1 MNPKIAALIN
11 HAVQHFHNGDLE
23 PAEQVLKKVLRK
35 QPGNFDALH
44 ILGVI
49 KGLED
54 DKEEAIRLFKK
65 ALLINEGNNF
75 VYFNLA
81 KALSESGR
89 DEESLPH
96 HAKATELAPD
106 HHEAWLNYG
115 RSQTNL
121 GLHEQ
126 AIASYD
132 RAIQLNSD
140 YAEAW
145 YNKGVALDQLKRHH
159 ESIAA
164 YGQALRIRPDF
175 VDAWINKGAAL
186 DELKRYDEALVAYEQ
201 ALRFQPASAKAW
213 ANRGL
218 TLHELKRYEEALADY
233 ERALSIQP
241 DNSVAWTNKGFTLG
255 ELKRYDE
262 ALSALGRA
270 IDIQPD
276 NIRAWTNKGFTLG
289 ELKRYD
295 EAMAVYTAA
304 LSIQPDDAETN
315 HNLAHLYLLRMQFD
329 KGWEQYEWRWLARTT
344 FNSPRLT
351 TQKPLWDGGRSGER
365 LLVWGE
371 QGIGDQILYGSL
383 LGELRQYPQKKIIS
397 VDSRLIPLFRR
408 VFPEYEY
415 PGGLS
420 EAGKLDYDFQI
431 PMGSLGRYFR
441 HSPQDFSGG
450 QYPYLKADEA
460 LAARI
465 RQQIRKEDGLLCGLS
480 WKSNNKNFG
489 DDKSLS
495 LLNLLPIL
503 SLKNC
508 QFVDLQYGD
517 TGIERS
523 PLEEKFGISIH
534 GVDGIDNYSNIDGLA
549 SVIEACDLVVT
560 VSNTTAH
567 LAGALSKKTLLLL
580 PFSRGK
586 LWYWHHINGRS
597 LWYPSVSVFEQP
609 APGDWAAPVAQI
621 AAILKK

>member
-1 MNPKIAALIN
+1 MDPKTASLLNQAIR
-11 HAVQHFHNGDLE
+11 HYHYGDLSL
-23 PAEQVLKKVLRK
+23 AGQLLKKILRK
-35 QPGNFDALH
+35 QPLNFDALH

-49 KGLED
+49 KGIEN

-65 ALLINEGNNF
+65 ALLIDQGNNF
-75 VYFNLA
+75 VHFNLA

-115 RSQTNL
+115 RSQANL
-121 GLHEQ
+121 GLYDQ

-132 RAIQLNSD
+132 RAIQLNPD

-145 YNKGVALDQLKRHH
+145 YNKGVALDQLKRYP

-164 YGQALRIRPDF
+164 YEQALHIRADF
-175 VDAWINKGAAL
+175 VDAWVNKGAAL
-186 DELKRYDEALVAYEQ
+186 DELKRYDEALAAYEQ
-201 ALRFQPASAKAW
+201 AIRFQPASARAW

-218 TLHELKRYEEALADY
+218 ALHGLKRHEEALADY

-270 IDIQPD
+270 IDIRPD
-276 NIRAWTNKGFTLG
+276 NIRAWTNRGFTLS

-295 EAMAVYTAA
+295 EAMAAYTAA
-304 LSIQPDDAETN
+304 LGIQPDDAEAN
-315 HNLAHLYLLRMQFD
+315 HNLAQLYLLLMQFD
-329 KGWEQYEWRWLARTT
+329 KGWEKYEWRWLIKN
-344 FNSPRLT
+344 FNSPRLA

-365 LLVWGE
+365 LLVWDE

-383 LGELRQYPQKKIIS
+383 LGDLGEFPQKKIIA
-397 VDSRLIPLFRR
+397 VDPRLIPLFRR

-441 HSPQDFSGG
+441 HSPQDFSRG

-460 LAARI
+460 LAAGI
-465 RQQIRKEDGLLCGLS
+465 RQQIRKEGGLLCGLS
-480 WKSNNKNFG
+480 WKSNNKNVG
-489 DDKSLS
+489 NDKSLS
-495 LLNLLPIL
+495 LLSLLPIL

-517 TGIERS
+517 TEAERS
-523 PLEEKFGISIH
+523 RLQEEL
-534 GVDGIDNYSNIDGLA
+534 GVTLHRVEEIDNYRDIDGLA
-549 SVIEACDLVVT
+549 AIIQACDLVVT
-560 VSNTTAH
+560 ASNTTAH
-567 LAGALSKKTLLLL
+567 LAGALGRKTLLLL
-580 PFSRGK
+580 PFSRGRF
-586 LWYWHHINGRS
+586 W
-597 LWYPSVSVFEQP
+597 
-609 APGDWAAPVAQI
+609 
-621 AAILKK
+621 

>member
-1 MNPKIAALIN
+1 MNPKIASLLDQAIR
-11 HAVQHFHNGDLE
+11 HFHNGELKS
-23 PAEQVLKKVLRK
+23 AGQLLKKILRK

-96 HAKATELAPD
+96 HARATELAPD

-164 YGQALRIRPDF
+164 YGQALRIRSDF

-186 DELKRYDEALVAYEQ
+186 DELKRYDEALAAYEQ
-201 ALRFQPASAKAW
+201 
-213 ANRGL
+213 
-218 TLHELKRYEEALADY
+218 
-233 ERALSIQP
+233 ALSIQP
-241 DNSVAWTNKGFTLG
+241 DHVKAWNNKGFTLDA
-255 ELKRYDE
+255 LKRQGE
-262 ALSALGRA
+262 ALFAYKRALG
-270 IDIQPD
+270 IQPD
-276 NIRAWTNKGFTLG
+276 YAEAHYNLG
-289 ELKRYD
+289 IHH
-295 EAMAVYTAA
+295 
-304 LSIQPDDAETN
+304 LS
-315 HNLAHLYLLRMQFD
+315 LMQFD
-329 KGWEQYEWRWLARTT
+329 SGWEKYEWRWLAKN
-344 FNSPRLT
+344 FDSPRLIT
-351 TQKPLWDGGRSGER
+351 TKAFWDGGKSGER
-365 LLVWGE
+365 VLVWSE

-383 LGELRQYPQKKIIS
+383 LGDLREFPQKKIIS
-397 VDSRLIPLFRR
+397 VDPRLIPLFRR
-408 VFPEYEY
+408 MFPEYEY
-415 PGGLS
+415 PDGLS

-441 HSPQDFSGG
+441 HLPRDFSGG

-460 LAARI
+460 LAAGI
-465 RQQIRKEDGLLCGLS
+465 GQQIRKEDRLLCGLS

-503 SLKNC
+503 SLGNC

-517 TGIERS
+517 TRIERS
-523 PLEEKFGISIH
+523 LLEENFGISIR

-567 LAGALSKKTLLLL
+567 LAGALGKKTLLLL

-597 LWYPSVSVFEQP
+597 LWYPSVSVFEQASP
-609 APGDWAAPVAQI
+609 ENWAAPIAQI
-621 AAILKK
+621 ASTLKTESG